1 MHITKPIR
9 SPALNLIFKKDE
21 KGNYTKD
28 ARLYQDILRY
38 YVERRKEN
46 PDYDGSFKHRQLAKW
61 LINNNRE
68 FINRYTQ
75 DSSKHTPIGTRI
87 EHTQERTKDKLKDMV
102 NLDLIKIVGQT
113 KVEKG
118 TGTTP
123 LYQYTKVGHL
133 LAWIVV
139 SIDSINQ
146 TVADNEIY
154 DLFVNT
160 MFRIKEDSSS
170 YTIFYH
176 SFFKRAKENGF
187 FGDIVNI
194 FRRSLDSGERILSA
208 KMLFRSL
215 IFPRFS
221 DDNKARLFL
230 GIWNLTIKSMDQHT
244 RELLY
249 LHLKRDIEVRMERL
263 VVGIKQYEELQ
274 YKYRDRVDIVI
285 LECFCKNCNLYLS
298 LPIRLQEYG
307 YRITLVVTADFVPTT
322 CLKCKTPGSLQV
334 PHLLL

>member
-9 SPALNLIFKKDE
+9 SPTLNLIFKKDE

-28 ARLYQDILRY
+28 ALLYQDILRY
-38 YVERRKEN
+38 YVERKKEN
-46 PDYDGSFKHRQLAKW
+46 PNYDGSFKHRELAKW
-61 LINNNRE
+61 LMNNNYE
-68 FINRYTQ
+68 FKNRYRQ
-75 DSSKHTPIGTRI
+75 DSSKHTTISTRI
-87 EHTQERTKDKLKDMV
+87 EHTQKRTKGKLNDMI
-102 NLDLIKIVGQT
+102 DLGIIQVVGET

-118 TGTTP
+118 IGTTP

-133 LAWIVV
+133 FVWIVE
-139 SIDSINQ
+139 SIDTDDRTS
-146 TVADNEIY
+146 VDNEIY
-154 DLFVNT
+154 NLFVNS
-160 MFRIKEDSSS
+160 MFKIKENSSS
-170 YTIFYH
+170 YIIFYNG
-176 SFFKRAKENGF
+176 FFKEAKENGF
-187 FGDIVNI
+187 FGDIVDI
-194 FRRSLDSGERILSA
+194 FRQLLDSEEHIRSSE
-208 KMLFRSL
+208 MLFRAL
-215 IFPRFS
+215 MFPRFR
-221 DDNKARLFL
+221 DENKVRLFL
-230 GIWNLTIKSMDQHT
+230 QIWNLTIESLDQHT

-249 LHLKRDIEVRMERL
+249 LHLKRDIEVRMEKF